1 MTVQRRNA
9 EMVALL
15 SQDFRRLNNPAHAWA
30 DAISMGLGL
39 PGLVGLWPMSLTN
52 GSGQAVDL
60 VNGQLLT
67 NNNNAA
73 FSQAGTGLSAYIGF
87 NGSTQY
93 LSRTSSSTLAISGSE
108 AFTAFAYRGL
118 TLGAWVN
125 FDVTAAAIEA
135 IIYKRDGTNNAYS
148 LERKATGEIR
158 FTIYNSNTAYAV
170 DTAVTVAAGAWTF
183 VCGRF
188 DPSTELKV
196 WANGETGVN
205 TTSIPASI
213 DTDAADFS
221 IGASGTP
228 GSYLD
233 GAISLAWVSNQ
244 YLSDQYIDT
253 FYQMT
258 APLFGVNI

>member
-39 PGLVGLWPMSLTN
+39 PGLVGFWPMSLTN

-60 VNGQLLT
+60 VNGQVLT
-67 NNNNAA
+67 NNNSVL
-73 FSQAGTGLSAYIGF
+73 FSQAGTGLIPYAEF

-93 LSRTSSSTLAISGSE
+93 FSRASSSTLAISGTES
-108 AFTAFAYRGL
+108 FVSSSYRGL
-118 TLGAWVN
+118 TLGAWVK
-125 FDVTAAAIEA
+125 FDNTAASVEA
-135 IIYKRDGTNNAYS
+135 IIYKADGINPSYYLQRRAAGD
-148 LERKATGEIR
+148 LQFG
-158 FTIYNSNTAYAV
+158 IYNSAAV
-170 DTAVTVAAGAWTF
+170 SLVNTAVTVAAGAWTF

-188 DPSTELKV
+188 DPSTELQV

-213 DTDAADFS
+213 DTSAAPFT